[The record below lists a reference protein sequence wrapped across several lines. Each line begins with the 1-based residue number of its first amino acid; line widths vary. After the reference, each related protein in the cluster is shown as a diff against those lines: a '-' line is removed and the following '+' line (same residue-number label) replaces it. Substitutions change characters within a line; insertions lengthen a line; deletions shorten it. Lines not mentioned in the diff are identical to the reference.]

1 MNTPIKESN
10 LAHIGSDEDHAA
22 KKAAAELEVNWEG
35 AGKTPGLQIWRVEN
49 AHVDGVPKFGIN
61 TWPTDQY
68 GRFYT
73 GDSYLV
79 LSTTE
84 DPDADN
90 AGGPLLDIFF
100 WIGSESSSDEYGVA
114 AYKAC
119 ELNDLLDDKP
129 VQHRETQY
137 HESAHF
143 LDLFPKGIEYLEGGI
158 ASGFRTVKDTLDERR
173 IPTRLFHIRR
183 TDGKTHT
190 VQVPPKCSSLNQ
202 GDAFV
207 LDAGDVI
214 YTWYGEQAS
223 PFEKSSAGT
232 LSYNLANTDGRKT
245 TRLENDVEDD
255 NEEFWTLLGGK
266 GEIMGHDDPRITVK
280 EKHDPT
286 MHVISDKTHS
296 LTIES
301 VPAESASLVSD
312 DVCLVDVGSK
322 VFIWIGKGST
332 KREQQA
338 GMQIAQTFFRN
349 LNIAADT
356 EVIRIMEGQEKR
368 VSGWPL

>member
-10 LAHIGSDEDHAA
+10 LAHIGSAEDHAA

-49 AHVDGVPKFGIN
+49 EHVDGVPKFGIN
-61 TWPTDQY
+61 TWPTEQY
-68 GRFYT
+68 GRFHT
-73 GDSYLV
+73 GDSYLI

-84 DPDADN
+84 DPDAD
-90 AGGPLLDIFF
+90 GGLLLDIFF
-100 WIGSESSSDEYGVA
+100 WIGSESTNDEYGVV

-119 ELNDLLDDKP
+119 ELDDLLDDKP

-137 HESAHF
+137 HESAEF
-143 LDLFPKGIEYLEGGI
+143 LDLFPGGVEYLEGGI
-158 ASGFRTVKDTLDERR
+158 EGGFRSVDDSLDDTCV
-173 IPTRLFHIRR
+173 PSRLFHVRR
-183 TDGKTHT
+183 TNGKTHC
-190 VQVPPKCSSLNQ
+190 VQVPPKCASLNQ

-214 YTWYGEQAS
+214 YTWYGDHAT
-223 PFEKSSAGT
+223 PFEKARAGT
-232 LSYNLANTDGRKT
+232 LSHNLANDDGRKVT
-245 TRLENDVEDD
+245 NQVNDVEDD

-266 GEIMGHDDPRITVK
+266 GEIMEHDDPRISLK
-280 EKHDPT
+280 EEHEPT
-286 MHVISDKTHS
+286 MHIISDKTNS

-301 VPAESASLVSD
+301 VPAEAANLVSD
-312 DVCLVDVGSK
+312 DVCLVDIGSK
-322 VFIWIGKGST
+322 VFLWIGKGST

-349 LNIAADT
+349 LDISADT
-356 EVIRIMEGQEKR
+356 EVVRVMEGQEKR
-368 VSGWPL
+368 IRSFPF